1 MRKANAAV
9 AAVCWLAIL
18 PMAAGSE
25 SGMFHGEP
33 KIVIRPD
40 ELSAARATPARSDAK
55 PAAPSPEAEAES
67 SAQASNPA
75 LPRFAIYSPPHRRC
89 VDAGNAAAEAS
100 PTMNPDCKAAAQQW
114 VSDKGRLMTAWTNGG
129 GPACMRRVSREAD
142 AVELTRCA
150 VADAPAMD
158 QMWVLRGARIVGMDG
173 RCLQTDGQT
182 VQVGTCDPQSSAQIW
197 VMQPQR

>member
-18 PMAAGSE
+18 PMTAWSE
-25 SGMFHGEP
+25 SRMFHGEP
-33 KIVIRPD
+33 KIVIRPG
-40 ELSAARATPARSDAK
+40 ELSAARATPAKSDTK
-55 PAAPSPEAEAES
+55 PAALSLEAEA

-75 LPRFAIYSPPHRRC
+75 LPKFAIYSPPNRSC
-89 VDAGNAAAEAS
+89 VDAGNAPADAS
-100 PTMNPDCKAAAQQW
+100 LTMKPDCKAAPQQW

-129 GPACMRRVSREAD
+129 SPACMRRVSQKAD

-158 QMWVLRGARIVGMDG
+158 QMWALRGARIVGMDG

-182 VQVGTCDPQSSAQIW
+182 VQVGACDPQSSAQIW
-197 VMQPQR
+197 VVQPRP